1 MIAGESPFRCSSAA
15 RGMSDKR
22 VVNMARSRPSS
33 TTTATIAIP
42 VVVALSRYWYVLVVR
57 QGLPYSCTGTCTCRY
72 HGTDRM
78 GGYSC
83 MVLRVGT
90 VCLRHVCVCVVVSVP
105 LRNVVWVLLLRVDR
119 SRCACGAWSGRCVW
133 MCINFRSTRESNNV
147 VQPPGNRTPGLQFYI
162 LYTISRA
169 RTHRRSE
176 PIFIFAGAGLLI
188 TWALSVGV
196 LVV

>member
-1 MIAGESPFRCSSAA
+1 MYRYSLSD
-15 RGMSDKR
+15 RGYL
-22 VVNMARSRPSS
+22 
-33 TTTATIAIP
+33 TAVP
-42 VVVALSRYWYVLVVR
+42 VHVHVHVGA
-57 QGLPYSCTGTCTCRY
+57 
-72 HGTDRM
+72 DRM

-119 SRCACGAWSGRCVW
+119 SRCVWSAVGVCGCT
-133 MCINFRSTRESNNV
+133 CISTSSTRESNNV

-169 RTHRRSE
+169 RTRRRSE
-176 PIFIFAGAGLLI
+176 PIFIFAGAGLL
-188 TWALSVGV
+188 TWAL
-196 LVV
+196 LCE